1 MNKLTQKSKKAQNHL
16 GSFDPK
22 VAGIDIGKDLIHVS
36 FYDGKGGSIVQEFG
50 STTPQLLEI
59 AKTLKKAKVRTAVM
73 ESTGVYWI
81 PLFEVLEDQG
91 LEAILVDARS
101 VKNVPGRKTDVQDC
115 QWIQTLYSN
124 GLLRP
129 AFRPEKPR
137 IRLREFVRHRS
148 NIVKARRTSL
158 LHMEKALQLMNIKLG
173 SALSDISTISG
184 LDIVRA
190 IARGIYDARELAK
203 LRNRTCKKSEEVFVA
218 SLSGNFQEEHLF
230 SLKQALAQYDFFGTQ
245 LEQCDE
251 RIQKELESL
260 PDQTDQARPQHAKDR
275 ARKQFSQCKKAR
287 RNGFSIDIKGILW
300 KKSGFDLT
308 ALRGIDDFTALT
320 IFSELGGTDTSPW
333 KTSKH
338 FCSWL
343 KLCPGNNISGGK
355 RKSGKGQKCVNRV
368 TQALR
373 MAAQSAKRSNTA
385 LGAYIRRM
393 CARLGNKE
401 GIKAGAHKLA
411 RWIYFMI
418 KHGWDY
424 VEGTVEQF
432 EQDHQARKLRNL
444 QRAASEMGY
453 ELTTKAA

>member
-1 MNKLTQKSKKAQNHL
+1 MSKSIQKSKKIQNHL
-16 GSFDPK
+16 GSFSPK

-36 FYDGKGGSIVQEFG
+36 FYDGKSGSIVQEFG
-50 STTPQLLEI
+50 STTTQLLEI
-59 AKTLKKAKVRTAVM
+59 VKVLKKAKARTAVM

-81 PLFEVLEDQG
+81 PLFETLEDHG
-91 LEAILVDARS
+91 FEAVLVDARS

-137 IRLREFVRHRS
+137 VRLREFVRHRS
-148 NIVKARRTSL
+148 NIIKARKTSL
-158 LHMEKALQLMNIKLG
+158 LHIEKALQLMNIKLG

-184 LDIVRA
+184 LEIVRA
-190 IARGIYDARELAK
+190 ISRGIYDPRELAK
-203 LRNRTCKKSEEVFVA
+203 LRSKQCKKPEEVFVA
-218 SLSGNFQEEHLF
+218 SLSGNFQEEHIF
-230 SLKQALAQYDFFGTQ
+230 SLKQALAQYDFFGAQ

-251 RIQKELESL
+251 RIQQELESL
-260 PDQTDQARPQHAKDR
+260 PDQTEQPRPENSKDR
-275 ARKQFSQCKKAR
+275 SKKKFAQCKKAR

-300 KKSGFDLT
+300 KKSGIDLT
-308 ALRGIDDFTALT
+308 ALRGIDDSTALT
-320 IFSELGGTDTSPW
+320 IFTELGGTDMSPW
-333 KTSKH
+333 KSSKH

-355 RKSGKGQKCVNRV
+355 SRSGKGQKCVNRV

-385 LGAYIRRM
+385 LGAYIRGM

-411 RWIYFMI
+411 RWIYLMM
-418 KHGWDY
+418 KYGWDY
-424 VEGTVEQF
+424 VEGTVE
-432 EQDHQARKLRNL
+432 EYEEDHQERRLRNL
-444 QRAASEMGY
+444 QRRAREMGY
-453 ELTTKAA
+453 ELKAVEA